1 MTERTEIEIEEKQGF
16 FSGSFRCMA
25 SPCTI
30 FIDDVDRDLA
40 YSLTHI
46 AACEAARIEHKFS
59 RFRTDNIIY
68 ALNHSKG
75 RPLKVDSET
84 ALLLDFAQNCY
95 EMSEGLFDITSGVL
109 RRIWTFDGSANIPAN
124 LAVEQLLHLI
134 GWSKVDWNSPNIT
147 LPPGMELDL
156 GGIGKEYAVD
166 KTLLLLKQHTNNSIL
181 VNFGGD
187 LSVSGPRKNNQ
198 PWLIGVEK
206 SEMLGT
212 TSARIELS
220 QGALTTS
227 GDSHRF
233 LKKDGI
239 IYSHVLD
246 PLTGWP
252 IKNAPRSVTVAAN
265 NCTEAGILSTLAM
278 LKGTEAESFL
288 NDQGVK
294 FWCQR

>member
-206 SEMLGT
+206 SEILGT

>member
-1 MTERTEIEIEEKQGF
+1 MIDMSELTIEEQDGY

-30 FIDDVDRDLA
+30 FIDAADRDLA
-40 YSLTHI
+40 FTLTNI
-46 AACEAARIEHKFS
+46 GAREAFRIEQKFS
-59 RFRTDNIIY
+59 RFRPDNIIH
-68 ALNHSKG
+68 AINHSHG
-75 RPLKVDSET
+75 RELKVDSET
-84 ALLLDFAQNCY
+84 ALLLDFAQHCY
-95 EMSEGLFDITSGVL
+95 ELSHGLFDITSGVL
-109 RRIWTFDGSANIPAN
+109 RRLWKFDGSDNIP
-124 LAVEQLLHLI
+124 EQRAINDLLHLI
-134 GWSKVDWNSPNIT
+134 GWSKVRWQSPYLT

-166 KTLLLLKQHTNNSIL
+166 KTLLKLKQHTNNSIL

-187 LSVSGPRKNNQ
+187 LSVSGPRINNQ
-198 PWLIGVEK
+198 PWVIGVEK

-212 TSARIELS
+212 TSAHIELL

-233 LKKDGI
+233 LKKDGV

-252 IKNAPRSVTVAAN
+252 IINAPRSVTVAAD

-288 NDQGVK
+288 NAQGVK